1 MNHMADILSVK
12 QDVNQLTTLHPKKKL
27 ILAGLFFF
35 IFFISVM
42 VGQNIS
48 KNKKNTSVTPPAG
61 QSPLG
66 GAQPTPMVSAKP
78 GTELSIAP
86 ANQTLGVGQEA
97 KITVVLSKVP
107 VTAADVVITYDPEV
121 VAVSA
126 VQNGAVFERVI
137 RNKVDNGK
145 LIFSASVSPENA
157 TQIKEGVVMTFMVK
171 TLAISTGT
179 RLDFDPT
186 ATITALN
193 GQNTI
198 GQVMGAAITIK

>member
-1 MNHMADILSVK
+1 MIDMADILSVK
-12 QDVNQLTTLHPKKKL
+12 QDVNQLSTLHPKKKL
-27 ILAGLFFF
+27 ILVGLFFF
-35 IFFISVM
+35 IFFISIM

-48 KNKKNTSVTPPAG
+48 KNKKNATVTPPTDTTN
-61 QSPLG
+61 S
-66 GAQPTPMVSAKP
+66 QPTPMVSTKP
-78 GTELSIAP
+78 GTELSMAP
-86 ANQTLGVGQEA
+86 ASQTLGVGQEA

-107 VTAADVVITYDPEV
+107 VTAADVVITYDPEAL
-121 VAVSA
+121 AVSA

-145 LIFSASVSPENA
+145 IIFSASVSPEKA

-171 TLAISTGT
+171 TLAKSTGT

-198 GQVMGAAITIK
+198 GQVMGATIAVK